1 VTVVSQKLR
10 VVFLGSPEFAV
21 PTLEAVAAR
30 HDVVLAVA
38 QPDKPAGRG
47 MKVASPAVKLAAE
60 RLGIAVAQP
69 KSARTPDFAESLR
82 ALAPDV
88 AVVVAYGKILPQAV
102 LDIPKHGCLNVHGS
116 ILPRYRGAAPIQWA
130 VIRGERETGITIMQL
145 DAGMDTGP
153 MLMVRTLPIGDEDT
167 SGTLAPRLSALGA
180 ELMIEALERL
190 QAGQLT
196 ATPQDD
202 AQATMAPMLEKTT
215 GRVDWTQPARAV
227 SCLVRG
233 VDPWP
238 GAYTELAGAPG
249 APADVLKLW
258 TPSIVEGRGAP
269 GTVLGADRS
278 GLVVA
283 CGEGAVAIGELQL
296 PGKKRLPAAA
306 LLSGR
311 AIPAGTV
318 LGVAA
323 AAAAPAAP

>member
-1 VTVVSQKLR
+1 VSKLR

-47 MKVASPAVKLAAE
+47 MKVAAPAVKLAAE

-69 KSARTPDFAESLR
+69 KSARAPEFAEALR

-102 LDIPKHGCLNVHGS
+102 LDVPRHGCLNVHGS

-153 MLMVRTLPIGDEDT
+153 MLLVRKLPISDEDT
-167 SGTLAPRLSALGA
+167 SGTLAPQLSTLGA
-180 ELMIEALERL
+180 ELMLEALAKL
-190 QAGQLT
+190 QAGPLA
-196 ATPQDD
+196 ATPQDN

-215 GRVDWTQPARAV
+215 GRVDWTRSAREV

-238 GAYTELAGAPG
+238 GAFTELAGG
-249 APADVLKLW
+249 DVLKLW
-258 TPSIVEGRGAP
+258 TPRIVEGRGVP
-269 GTVLGADRS
+269 GAVLGAEKA

-283 CGEGAVAIGELQL
+283 CGEGALALGELQL
-296 PGKKRLPAAA
+296 PGKKRMPATA
-306 LLSGR
+306 LLAGR
-311 AIPAGTV
+311 PIPAGTV
-318 LGVAA
+318 LGAA
-323 AAAAPAAP
+323 VAPATP

>member
-1 VTVVSQKLR
+1 VSEVSKLR

-47 MKVASPAVKLAAE
+47 MKVAAPAVKLAAE
-60 RLGIAVAQP
+60 KLGIAVAQP
-69 KSARTPDFAESLR
+69 KSARTPELAESLR

-153 MLMVRTLPIGDEDT
+153 MIAVRKIPIGDDDT
-167 SGTLAPRLSALGA
+167 SGTLAPKLAALGA
-180 ELMIEALERL
+180 EMMIDTLARLAAEGAL
-190 QAGQLT
+190 A
-196 ATPQDD
+196 ATPQDS
-202 AQATMAPMLEKTT
+202 AAATMAPMLEKTT
-215 GRVDWTQPARAV
+215 GRIDWTKSAREV

-238 GAYTELAGAPG
+238 GAYTEVG
-249 APADVLKLW
+249 ADVLKVW
-258 TPSIVEGRGAP
+258 APRVVEGHGAP
-269 GTVLGADRS
+269 GVVLGAART

-283 CGEGAVAIGELQL
+283 CGEGAVALGELQL
-296 PGKKRLPAAA
+296 PGKKRMPAAA
-306 LLSGR
+306 LLAGR
-311 AIPAGTV
+311 PIPAGTV
-318 LGVAA
+318 LGVAPA
-323 AAAAPAAP
+323 SAPAAPGA

>member
-1 VTVVSQKLR
+1 VTFVSEKLR

-21 PTLEAVAAR
+21 PTLEAVVAR

-47 MKVASPAVKLAAE
+47 MKVAAPAVKLAAE
-60 RLGIAVAQP
+60 RLGIPVAQP
-69 KSARTPDFAESLR
+69 KSARTPEFAESLR
-82 ALAPDV
+82 MLAPDV

-116 ILPRYRGAAPIQWA
+116 LLPRYRGAAPIQWA

-153 MLMVRTLPIGDEDT
+153 MLLARKLPIGDDDT
-167 SGTLAPRLSALGA
+167 AGTLAPRLSALGA
-180 ELMIEALERL
+180 GMMLEALDRL
-190 QAGQLT
+190 RAGQLT
-196 ATPQDD
+196 ATPQDN
-202 AQATMAPMLEKTT
+202 ALATMAPMLEKTT
-215 GRVDWTQPARAV
+215 GRVDWTRPAREV

-238 GAYTELAGAPG
+238 GAFTELAAAAPG
-249 APADVLKLW
+249 ATPDVLKLW
-258 TPSIVEGRGAP
+258 TPRVVEGRGAP

-283 CGEGAVAIGELQL
+283 CGEGAVALGELQL
-296 PGKKRLPAAA
+296 PGKKRLPAQA
-306 LLSGR
+306 LLAGR
-311 AIPAGTV
+311 PIPAGTV
-318 LGVAA
+318 LG
-323 AAAAPAAP
+323 AAPAPATP